1 MIKLKNWIPSA
12 AYSALIAQPAQAVL
26 DSPAEIK
33 SRYTHWRLRTMYG
46 MFIGYAV
53 FYFCRKNLSAA
64 TPAMIQDLGY
74 SKLEIG
80 TIWSL
85 LYLTYG
91 LSKMANGVLGDQS
104 NPRFFMAIG
113 LLLSALM
120 NLLFG
125 MSSGLFSL
133 GVFWALNGWFQGMG
147 WPPCARLLTHWYSQ
161 SERGTKWAIWN
172 TAHQVGGGVILILGG
187 FLTEHY
193 GWRSSFY
200 VPAAIAIVT
209 AFFLIDRLRDTP
221 ESLGLPPIESYRND
235 PPSELQN
242 PSQTSTE
249 EVLST
254 RVIFFECVLRN
265 KKLWYLSIANF
276 FVYLVRFGA
285 MDWAPT
291 FLVEVKH
298 STIGGAS
305 LKAAG
310 FEFLG
315 IGGAFLAGWL
325 SDRFFNGRRS
335 IVNLTYMLLLAF
347 VILEFWLIPEGYPYL
362 DALALSAV
370 GFLVYGPQMLVGVA
384 AADLAGKKAAAS
396 ATGFTGLF
404 GYLGSIVSGIGT
416 GWVVDHFGWNG
427 GFLFFIAAALIGA
440 GCFILTRE
448 NTLKVSSE

>member
-1 MIKLKNWIPSA
+1 MIKLNYLIPA
-12 AYSALIAQPAQAVL
+12 QVLSALKAQTPQPILSDATDVHSQY
-26 DSPAEIK
+26 
-33 SRYTHWRLRTMYG
+33 RHWRLRTMYA
-46 MFIGYAV
+46 MFIGYAI

-64 TPAMIQDLGY
+64 APALIQDLGY

-91 LSKMANGVLGDQS
+91 FSKMANGVLADQS

-113 LLLSALM
+113 LILSAVM
-120 NLLFG
+120 NLFFG
-125 MSSGLFSL
+125 LSSSLLLL

-172 TAHQVGGGVILILGG
+172 TAHQVGGGIILILGG

-200 VPAAIAIVT
+200 IPALLAILT
-209 AFFLIDRLRDTP
+209 AFFLINRLRDTP
-221 ESLGLPPIESYRND
+221 ESLGLPPIEVYRNE
-235 PPSELQN
+235 P
-242 PSQTSTE
+242 QTEPQKQVIENSD
-249 EVLST
+249 EVLGAK
-254 RVIFFECVLRN
+254 VIFFQYILRN

-315 IGGAFLAGWL
+315 IAGAFLAGWL
-325 SDRFFNGRRS
+325 SDRFFHGRRS
-335 IVNLTYMLLLAF
+335 MVNLTYMLLLAF

-384 AADLAGKKAAAS
+384 AADLAGKNAAAS

-404 GYLGSIVSGIGT
+404 GYLGSIASGVGT
-416 GWVVDHFGWNG
+416 GWIVDRFGWNG
-427 GFLFFIAAALIGA
+427 GFLFFIGAALVGA
-440 GCFILTRE
+440 GCFVLTRE
-448 NTLKVSSE
+448 NTLKT